1 MKTRAAIIFGLLALI
16 VALPLVMRRES
27 STTSPRNA
35 DDRLVILSPHNESI
49 RQEFGEAFAAHWKQT
64 TGRSIYIDW
73 RTPGGTSEI
82 RMVLDAGFKAAEE
95 TGRQGIGVDV
105 FFGGGEPDFTS
116 QAKKSRLVPLRVFDS
131 QPELFAKDGPIP
143 EIFTGERYYS
153 ADHVWVGTCMSQFG
167 ICYNPDVLKRL
178 KISAP
183 ATWNDLGD
191 PRYAGRLALADP
203 TKSGSVARAFEL
215 LVQSEMQRAAAPDDG
230 WANGLRLIQRMS
242 ANARYFTDSAS
253 KIPQDVGQG
262 NAAAGMC
269 IDFYGRSFA
278 RELTSKSGDP
288 RVVWIAPLGGTTLSG
303 DPVAVLK
310 GAPHPAVAQD
320 FVEFCLSPAGQ
331 TLWFGKPGT
340 PGGPQTRALHRTP
353 IRRDIYTPENLANS
367 TMPDAAPYQDR
378 GNFTYRRELTG
389 ASFNTLRQLVKIMCI
404 DSHEEMKSAWL
415 AIRDAGMPADALAV
429 FADVSL
435 VDYARAGKGDPI
447 LDGPD
452 ALQAA
457 DRAAEL
463 GEWFRANYRKAE
475 AIARIPAR
483 PDILKSSGP
492 ADKKSAPADK

>member
-1 MKTRAAIIFGLLALI
+1 MKSRAATILGLLVLI
-16 VALPLVMRRES
+16 VALPLVMRRKS

-49 RQEFGEAFAAHWKQT
+49 RQEFGEAFAAHWEKS

-95 TGRQGIGVDV
+95 TGRAGIGVDL

-116 QAKKSRLVPLRVFDS
+116 QAKKGRFVPLRVFDS
-131 QPELFAKDGPIP
+131 QPELFVKDGPIP
-143 EIFTGERYYS
+143 QTFTGEHYYP
-153 ADHVWVGTCMSQFG
+153 ADHFWVGTCMSQFG
-167 ICYNPDVLKRL
+167 ICYNPDILERL

-183 ATWNDLGD
+183 ATWSDLGD
-191 PRYAGRLALADP
+191 PRYAGTLALADP

-215 LVQSEMQRAAAPDDG
+215 LVQSEMQRAATPDVG
-230 WANGLRLIQRMS
+230 WADGLRLIQRMS

-253 KIPQDVGQG
+253 KIPLDVGQG

-278 RELTSKSGDP
+278 EELTSESGKP
-288 RVVWIAPLGGTTLSG
+288 RIIWVAPLGGTTLSA
-303 DPVAVLK
+303 DPIAVLK
-310 GAPHPAVAQD
+310 GAPHVQVAQN
-320 FVEFCLSPAGQ
+320 FVEFCLSLQAQ

-340 PGGPQTRALHRTP
+340 PGGPRNKALHRMP
-353 IRRDIYTPENLANS
+353 IRRDVYTPENRAES
-367 TMPDAAPYQDR
+367 TMPHAMPYEDG
-378 GNFTYRRELTG
+378 GNLAYRRELTG
-389 ASFNTLRQLVKIMCI
+389 ASFNTLRQLIKIMCI

-415 AIRDAGMPADALAV
+415 ALRAAEMPADALAV
-429 FADVSL
+429 FSDVSR
-435 VDYARAGKGDPI
+435 VNHAEFGKGDPL

-452 ALQAA
+452 ALKAA
-457 DRAAEL
+457 ARAAEL

-475 AIARIPAR
+475 AMAKH
-483 PDILKSSGP
+483 KS
-492 ADKKSAPADK
+492 KL

>member
-1 MKTRAAIIFGLLALI
+1 MKSRAATILGLLVLI
-16 VALPLVMRRES
+16 VALPLVMRRKS

-49 RQEFGEAFAAHWKQT
+49 RQEFGEAFAAHWEKS

-95 TGRQGIGVDV
+95 TGRAGIGVDL

-116 QAKKSRLVPLRVFDS
+116 QAKKGRFVPLRVFDS
-131 QPELFAKDGPIP
+131 QPELFVKDGPIP
-143 EIFTGERYYS
+143 QTFTGEHYYPS
-153 ADHVWVGTCMSQFG
+153 DHFWVGTCMSQFG
-167 ICYNPDVLKRL
+167 ICYNPDILERL

-183 ATWNDLGD
+183 ATWSDLGD
-191 PRYAGRLALADP
+191 PRYAGTLALADP

-215 LVQSEMQRAAAPDDG
+215 LVQSEMQRAATPDVG

-253 KIPQDVGQG
+253 KIPLDVGQG

-278 RELTSKSGDP
+278 EELTSESGKP
-288 RVVWIAPLGGTTLSG
+288 RIIWVAPLGGTTLSA
-303 DPVAVLK
+303 DPIAVLK
-310 GAPHPAVAQD
+310 GAPHVQVAQN
-320 FVEFCLSPAGQ
+320 FVEFCLSLQAQ

-340 PGGPQTRALHRTP
+340 PGGPRNKALHRMP
-353 IRRDIYTPENLANS
+353 IRRDVYTPENRAES
-367 TMPDAAPYQDR
+367 TMPHAMPYEDG
-378 GNFTYRRELTG
+378 GNLAYRRELTG
-389 ASFNTLRQLVKIMCI
+389 ASFNTLRQLIKIMCI

-415 AIRDAGMPADALAV
+415 ALRAAEMPADALAV
-429 FADVSL
+429 FSDVSR
-435 VDYARAGKGDPI
+435 VNHAEFGKGDPL

-452 ALQAA
+452 ALKAA
-457 DRAAEL
+457 ARAAEL

-475 AIARIPAR
+475 AMAKH
-483 PDILKSSGP
+483 KS
-492 ADKKSAPADK
+492 KL

>member
-1 MKTRAAIIFGLLALI
+1 MKSRAATILGLLVLI
-16 VALPLVMRRES
+16 VALPLVMRRKS

-49 RQEFGEAFAAHWKQT
+49 RQEFGEAFAAHWEKS

-95 TGRQGIGVDV
+95 TGRAGIGVDL

-116 QAKKSRLVPLRVFDS
+116 QAKKGRFVPLRVFDS
-131 QPELFAKDGPIP
+131 QPELFVKDGPIP
-143 EIFTGERYYS
+143 QTFTGEHYYPS
-153 ADHVWVGTCMSQFG
+153 DHFWVGTCMSQFG
-167 ICYNPDVLKRL
+167 ICYNPDILERL

-183 ATWNDLGD
+183 ATWSDLGD
-191 PRYAGRLALADP
+191 PRYAGTLALADP

-215 LVQSEMQRAAAPDDG
+215 LVQSEIQRAATPDVG

-253 KIPQDVGQG
+253 IIPLDVGQG

-278 RELTSKSGDP
+278 EELTSESGKP
-288 RVVWIAPLGGTTLSG
+288 RIIWVAPLGGTTLSA
-303 DPVAVLK
+303 DPIAVLK
-310 GAPHPAVAQD
+310 GAPHVQVAQN
-320 FVEFCLSPAGQ
+320 FVEFCLSLQAQ

-340 PGGPQTRALHRTP
+340 PGGPRNKALHRMP
-353 IRRDIYTPENLANS
+353 IRRDVYTTENRAHS
-367 TMPDAAPYQDR
+367 TMPNAMPYEDG
-378 GNFTYRRELTG
+378 GNLAYRRELTG
-389 ASFNTLRQLVKIMCI
+389 ASFNTLRQLIKIMCI

-415 AIRDAGMPADALAV
+415 ALRAAEMPADALAV
-429 FADVSL
+429 FSDVSR
-435 VDYARAGKGDPI
+435 VNHAEFGKGDPL

-452 ALQAA
+452 ALKAA
-457 DRAAEL
+457 ARAAEL

-475 AIARIPAR
+475 AMAKH
-483 PDILKSSGP
+483 KS
-492 ADKKSAPADK
+492 KL

>member
-1 MKTRAAIIFGLLALI
+1 MKTRASIIFGLLALI

-27 STTSPRNA
+27 ATTSPRRA

-82 RMVLDAGFKAAEE
+82 RMVLEAGFKAAEE
-95 TGRQGIGVDV
+95 TGRAGIGVDV

-116 QAKKSRLVPLRVFDS
+116 QAKKGRLVPLRVFDS
-131 QPELFAKDGPIP
+131 QPALFAKDGPIP
-143 EIFTGERYYS
+143 ETFTGERYYP

-178 KISAP
+178 GIP
-183 ATWNDLGD
+183 TPTTWNDLGD
-191 PRYAGRLALADP
+191 PRYAGALALADP

-215 LVQSEMQRAAAPDDG
+215 LVQSEMQRAAAMDDG

-278 RELTSKSGDP
+278 EELTSKSGDP

-310 GAPHPAVAQD
+310 GAPHAEVAQD
-320 FVEFCLSPAGQ
+320 FVEFCLRPEAQ
-331 TLWFGKPGT
+331 TLWFGKPGA
-340 PGGPQTRALHRTP
+340 PGGPKTRALHRTP
-353 IRRDIYTPENLANS
+353 IRRDVYTPENLANS
-367 TMPDAAPYQDR
+367 TMPDAKPYEDR
-378 GNFTYRRELTG
+378 GNFTYQRELTG
-389 ASFNTLRQLVKIMCI
+389 SSFNTLRQLVKIMCI

-429 FADVSL
+429 FSDVSR
-435 VDYARAGKGDPI
+435 VNYAEFGKGDPL
-447 LDGPD
+447 LDGTD
-452 ALQAA
+452 ALKAA

-475 AIARIPAR
+475 AIARS
-483 PDILKSSGP
+483 KS
-492 ADKKSAPADK
+492 KL